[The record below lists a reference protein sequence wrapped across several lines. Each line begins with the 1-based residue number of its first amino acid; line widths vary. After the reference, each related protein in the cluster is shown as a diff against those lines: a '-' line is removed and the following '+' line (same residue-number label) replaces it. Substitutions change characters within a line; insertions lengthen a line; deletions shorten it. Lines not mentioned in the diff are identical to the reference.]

1 MCGGAGDCSGRCG
14 AAFKTFLLAG
24 SMAGVSVTAAPLG
37 PAVGGRGIGRGHHSV
52 AAPSELHAEE
62 HRRRV
67 QNGDTAFDTSC
78 DAGAN
83 CKTMA
88 ACDAAHGYPMTESMD
103 IFTTI
108 CLNNVYWAEPAFSGL
123 YDQGGYLTGET
134 VGYYKCSC
142 CGLPLYSSD
151 HAYDARSGWPAY
163 FDTIDGR
170 ALSDDSE
177 AVLHN
182 PANGELVC
190 KRCGMHLGHRFTDGP
205 RPTGLRDCIDSAC
218 LSFVQG
224 SAYPQTAVPAEDQV
238 SVYFGAGCYWH
249 TQYDM
254 YLAESDPSGP
264 FARSGVTITSHV
276 GYAGGWATGP
286 DGLVC
291 YHSDMAG
298 TLCES
303 AQLFHSRQRVPPPSP
318 RVSVRQGAAERIALT
333 YAGTKI
339 CAFVPLCCVVLCCA
353 VLCCGSLALRLGL
366 GPRRGRGSA
375 LGPGV
380 ASGSVQQPA

>member
-224 SAYPQTAVPAEDQV
+224 SAYSDGCASGRPGLGLLRRRLLLAHAVRHVPRRVRSERTVRTVGRHHHLARWV
-238 SVYFGAGCYWH
+238 RRWLGHRAGW
-249 TQYDM
+249 
-254 YLAESDPSGP
+254 
-264 FARSGVTITSHV
+264 SGV
-276 GYAGGWATGP
+276 
-286 DGLVC
+286 L
-291 YHSDMAG
+291 
-298 TLCES
+298 
-303 AQLFHSRQRVPPPSP
+303 
-318 RVSVRQGAAERIALT
+318 
-333 YAGTKI
+333 
-339 CAFVPLCCVVLCCA
+339 PL
-353 VLCCGSLALRLGL
+353 
-366 GPRRGRGSA
+366 
-375 LGPGV
+375 
-380 ASGSVQQPA
+380 